1 MSRTTIVARS
11 TNGQR
16 LAGEIRTLLA
26 SMNPNL
32 PIVAA
37 LALEEYAQL
46 GLIPQRV
53 AASVSGSLGLVGLLL
68 AALGVY
74 GVTAYMVASRTRE
87 IGIRVALGAQP
98 RDVMG
103 MVLRHGLLL
112 TLGGAAIGLILAA
125 GAGRLI
131 ASLLMGVAPL
141 DALTFSSAG
150 LLFAAIGVAACY
162 VPARRALRINANEAL
177 RYE

>member
-1 MSRTTIVARS
+1 
-11 TNGQR
+11 
-16 LAGEIRTLLA
+16 
-26 SMNPNL
+26 
-32 PIVAA
+32 
-37 LALEEYAQL
+37 
-46 GLIPQRV
+46 
-53 AASVSGSLGLVGLLL
+53 LLL
-68 AALGVY
+68 AAIGVY

-150 LLFAAIGVAACY
+150 SCSRSIGVAACY
-162 VPARRALRINANEAL
+162 VPARRALRISANERFAV
-177 RYE
+177 RRWAKCGGGGRA